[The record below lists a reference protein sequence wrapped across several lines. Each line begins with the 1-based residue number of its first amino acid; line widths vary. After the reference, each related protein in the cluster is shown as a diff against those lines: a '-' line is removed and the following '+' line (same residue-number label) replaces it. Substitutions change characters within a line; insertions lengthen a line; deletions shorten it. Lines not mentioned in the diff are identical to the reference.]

1 MGGGRSV
8 GRIHSRLCPHLCPWV
23 LRSPAAP
30 LRSPES
36 LRGHSTSGSR
46 FWRCRPALL
55 VPPRLPGSAQVNPP
69 PQRSARRA
77 PPRTDDG
84 SRSPHRSRDPA
95 PLLAAAPPR
104 SPVNTS
110 TYGLPAG
117 IRRDLR
123 SIVAGRL
130 PGLVP
135 CSRTCVYTP
144 ARPRCHAGAH

>member
-1 MGGGRSV
+1 MSV
-8 GRIHSRLCPHLCPWV
+8 GFAEPRCPASIPGVAAGTQYFRFQV
-23 LRSPAAP
+23 LALPASSPHPPKAA
-30 LRSPES
+30 
-36 LRGHSTSGSR
+36 GQ
-46 FWRCRPALL
+46 RPT
-55 VPPRLPGSAQVNPP
+55 
-69 PQRSARRA
+69 

>member
-1 MGGGRSV
+1 MSV
-8 GRIHSRLCPHLCPWV
+8 GFAEPRCPASIPGVAVGTQYFRFQV
-23 LRSPAAP
+23 LALP
-30 LRSPES
+30 
-36 LRGHSTSGSR
+36 TS
-46 FWRCRPALL
+46 
-55 VPPRLPGSAQVNPP
+55 PPRPPKSAG
-69 PQRSARRA
+69 QRPRYSASSTLGTMMPVERHRA
-77 PPRTDDG
+77 RMIVLVLLTVLVT
-84 SRSPHRSRDPA
+84 PA

-144 ARPRCHAGAH
+144 ARPRCHAGAQ